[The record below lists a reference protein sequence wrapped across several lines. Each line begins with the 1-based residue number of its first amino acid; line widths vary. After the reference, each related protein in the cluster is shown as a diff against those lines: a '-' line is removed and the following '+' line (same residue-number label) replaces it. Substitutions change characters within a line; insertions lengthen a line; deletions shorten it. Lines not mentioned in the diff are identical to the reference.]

1 MTRVFFMYKEIQPI
15 VGIGAV
21 VFHNDAVLLIK
32 RKNPP
37 YQNEWCIPG
46 GKIQPGETLQQ
57 AAEREIQEETGVQI
71 QAGAPI
77 YAFDIID
84 RDNHNK
90 PTLHYVVIDLLAE
103 YISGNPVARDDAIEA
118 AWVGRDTFKERVI
131 NETTRKLLTSKF
143 QFP

>member
-1 MTRVFFMYKEIQPI
+1 MRDKLQPV

-21 VFHNDAVLLIK
+21 VFHNDAVLLVK

-46 GKIQPGETLQQ
+46 GKINAGETLQQ
-57 AAEREIQEETGVQI
+57 AAEREIQEETGIQI
-71 QAGAPI
+71 HAGKPV
-77 YAFDIID
+77 YAFDIIEKD
-84 RDNHNK
+84 AHNK

-103 YISGNPVARDDAIEA
+103 YRAGEPVARDDASEA
-118 AWVGRDTFKERVI
+118 AWVTRNSFDRLTI
-131 NETTRKLLTSKF
+131 NQTTRELLASKF